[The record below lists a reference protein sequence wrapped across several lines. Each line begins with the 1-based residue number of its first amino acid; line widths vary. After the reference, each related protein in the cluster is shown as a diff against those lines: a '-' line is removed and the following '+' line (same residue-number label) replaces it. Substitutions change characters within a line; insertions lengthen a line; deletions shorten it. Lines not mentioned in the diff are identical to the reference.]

1 MMKRLIACAL
11 AALMAL
17 TLSVPALADTYTLAE
32 KFYIQAFQESAW
44 RGTLTMAVEGNGTS
58 AIGAAEWAVLKIL
71 APKLSLNADHTT
83 ARGKDEGQATA
94 ALLLNGNENIKTT
107 VMYDEKLLGVSST
120 LLGGDSAYF
129 TAARDWDLTRLAQS
143 MVQGNSAWP
152 PVWRMLLAA
161 NNASEEWKARAK
173 ARTTLYETKL
183 GIWLNGYASYATGR
197 EGGVSYSEL
206 SCVIP
211 AQAVKAEIKQLLV
224 DIYNDN
230 ELLTL
235 LREVVTAQEAAA
247 YLQPAVMND
256 LFAMLDQVNLEGEV
270 KIVRRY
276 DSMGGALLDS
286 ISLPFAE
293 NSLLR
298 TLTVSMATQDAGKNW
313 TFEGAAKNGTEFK
326 VSCLA
331 GEDMIYTGSVDLKL
345 PQEESAAASFVVSD
359 GAGEG
364 KTIAFDY
371 SLSWEP
377 GEDQY
382 TLSNDRFTR
391 NVKGVL
397 LIRPKAGSDLPE
409 QSLTL
414 EASFASGSSQRSATL
429 LNGSLTWRDM
439 ESGASIALNL
449 SSRTVSPFAYNTP
462 SRLTNAVRVDLLT
475 QESRTALMQGWMNRA
490 TTVFA
495 QLLLSA
501 GAAPGF
507 STVQK

>member
-44 RGTLTMAVEGNGTS
+44 RGTLTMTVNGNGTS
-58 AIGAAEWAVLKIL
+58 AIGAAEWAVLKNL
-71 APKLSLNADHTT
+71 APKLSLNVDHTT
-83 ARGKDEGQATA
+83 ARGKDEGQATM
-94 ALLLNGNENIKTT
+94 ALLLNGKENIKATA
-107 VMYDEKLLGVSST
+107 MYDEKLLGVSST

-161 NNASEEWKARAK
+161 NNASEEWKTRAK

-206 SCVIP
+206 ACVIP

-224 DIYNDN
+224 DFYNDT

-256 LFAMLDQVNLEGEV
+256 LFKMLDRVNLEGEV

-293 NSLLR
+293 NSLLKM
-298 TLTVSMATQDAGKNW
+298 LTVSVATQDAGKKW
-313 TFEGAAKNGTEFK
+313 TFEGTANNGTEFE

-345 PQEESAAASFVVSD
+345 PQEESAVSFVVSD
-359 GAGEG
+359 GAGER

-391 NVKGVL
+391 NVKGAL

-414 EASFASGSSQRSATL
+414 EASFASGSSQRSATQ

-475 QESRTALMQGWMNRA
+475 QESRAALVQGWMNRA
-490 TTVFA
+490 VTVFA
-495 QLLLSA
+495 QMLLGA
-501 GAAPGF
+501 GVAPSF
-507 STVQK
+507 SLFQK